1 MEGHDSSFKVT
12 IRRAPPFVEEIV
24 MERRGFFKRTLS
36 AMVAFIG
43 ARWAQAQSAR
53 LEEFHDLAGV
63 ILPASL
69 GRSRTD
75 KIADDFVQWFRTYKA
90 GAEVSSGYG
99 FPRTQVTG
107 PNPST
112 HYDEQLTELDLTKLD
127 VAAKR
132 AAVEK
137 ALDAAKIDRI
147 PQRPN
152 GKHVAADLL
161 AFFYGSPAGED
172 FLYGVAI
179 KRDDCRGLADSGGR
193 PTRLS

>member
-1 MEGHDSSFKVT
+1 
-12 IRRAPPFVEEIV
+12 

-36 AMVAFIG
+36 AVVAFIG
-43 ARWAQAQSAR
+43 ARLTQAQSAR
-53 LEEFHDLAGV
+53 FEEFHDLASV
-63 ILPASL
+63 ILPTSL

-75 KIADDFVQWFRTYKA
+75 KIADDFVQWFRNYKA

-107 PNPST
+107 SNPST
-112 HYDEQLTELDLTKLD
+112 HYDQQLTELNLPKLD
-127 VAAKR
+127 AAGKR

-137 ALDAAKIDRI
+137 ALDATKIDRI
-147 PQRPN
+147 PPRPN

-161 AFFYGSPAGED
+161 AYFYGSADGED

-179 KRDDCRGLADSGGR
+179 KRDDCRGLSDSGKR
-193 PTRLS
+193 PARLS

>member
-1 MEGHDSSFKVT
+1 
-12 IRRAPPFVEEIV
+12 

-36 AMVAFIG
+36 AVAAFIG

-53 LEEFHDLAGV
+53 LEEFRDLASI

-75 KIADDFVQWFRTYKA
+75 KIADDFVRWFRSYQV
-90 GAEVSSGYG
+90 GAEISSGYG

-112 HYDEQLTELDLTKLD
+112 HYDQQLTELDLTKLD
-127 VAAKR
+127 VARKR

-147 PQRPN
+147 PPRPN

-161 AFFYGSPAGED
+161 AFFYGSADGED
-172 FLYGVAI
+172 FLYGAAI
-179 KRDDCRGLADSGGR
+179 KRDDCRGLADSGKR
-193 PTRLS
+193 PARLS